1 MSLMA
6 EQLRDLI
13 HTSEQHGWSAQRS
26 APWLERLAAE
36 AAVRSAEQAEIE
48 GAVAQR
54 GAAAGTTTT
63 GGAAGADKAAVHG
76 QGGQQRAHYLAQL
89 VPAMMRHSAT
99 RFGQVLRET
108 QTMVGRHRRE
118 REQLVAELRLL
129 ETAPPPP
136 PPPPPP
142 ATELDDV
149 KVALAFDRRL
159 SDGAADDGATAGDG
173 ETLADAQDTR
183 EAGWSGP
190 WPGALRQPSR
200 GEGSIDRL
208 LRGSSIGR
216 MLSSLTGRSSAGV
229 STHGAAGAHGVNA
242 HGVNVHI
249 PSEQRPGS
257 NAVERHASHKPPSP
271 ARQRRPLL
279 NLLGGYSTGGGTW
292 PPASATAD

>member
-1 MSLMA
+1 
-6 EQLRDLI
+6 
-13 HTSEQHGWSAQRS
+13 
-26 APWLERLAAE
+26 
-36 AAVRSAEQAEIE
+36 
-48 GAVAQR
+48 
-54 GAAAGTTTT
+54 
-63 GGAAGADKAAVHG
+63 
-76 QGGQQRAHYLAQL
+76 
-89 VPAMMRHSAT
+89 MMRHSAT
-99 RFGQVLRET
+99 RFGPVLRET

-129 ETAPPPP
+129 ETAPPP

-229 STHGAAGAHGVNA
+229 STHGVNGAAGAHGVN
-242 HGVNVHI
+242 VRI

-271 ARQRRPLL
+271 ARQRSPLL
-279 NLLGGYSTGGGTW
+279 NLLGGYSTGGTW